1 MSPSL
6 CSIKVFQLTP
16 LGSSLLGAV
25 VAAKHREQKIP
36 VFNNTFFVAAR
47 TPPPAL
53 LAALLLGEAKDVGM
67 AIIRDALC
75 NQHGDLLKHKYYCI
89 RLHFFNIYSYGMQI
103 APGLQGRCWLA
114 GQSCSWGKA
123 CWLWGLE
130 LHRRSCCHPDKG
142 WASEALAAA
151 RQGCWSQA

>member
-1 MSPSL
+1 M
-6 CSIKVFQLTP
+6 V
-16 LGSSLLGAV
+16 
-25 VAAKHREQKIP
+25 
-36 VFNNTFFVAAR
+36 FVAAR
-47 TPPPAL
+47 TSPAL

-130 LHRRSCCHPDKG
+130 LHRSCCHPDEG
-142 WASEALAAA
+142 WASEAPAAA
-151 RQGCWSQA
+151 QQGCWSQAWCCKPKIHRAAVVKSGNTNCRLSRGPGLCSTE